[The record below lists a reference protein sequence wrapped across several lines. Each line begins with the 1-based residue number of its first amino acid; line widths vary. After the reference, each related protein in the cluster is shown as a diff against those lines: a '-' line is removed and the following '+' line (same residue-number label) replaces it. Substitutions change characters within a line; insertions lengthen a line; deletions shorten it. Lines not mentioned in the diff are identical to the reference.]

1 VRASVAVFRGDYMS
15 RLLKFYN
22 KAIGVGAMKG
32 VGVSWS
38 LQMKAQR
45 TRLTVRQQPPPTGD
59 YST

>member
-38 LQMKAQR
+38 LQREAQR
-45 TRLTVRQQPPPTGD
+45 TRLTVKQQSPLTCG
-59 YST
+59 Y